1 MPGGGATV
9 REARLAAS
17 VGNLACRSA
26 RRGMSP
32 RLAVFA
38 YGSLASLASAERT
51 LGRPVQSAGPARLAG
66 WRRSWSQAR
75 DNLRSEKTFALADG
89 TTPSHCLGLNVERR
103 PGPGPNGALIEITEA
118 ELDRLGRARDPLR
131 PGRGHGRDRG
141 RGASP
146 AFDRVVTFTAK
157 AEHYAETPPPGSVIL
172 ASYARAVEGAFESL
186 GPGQLELYR
195 ESTEPHPVEVVEG
208 VLVRDRI
215 PAGNPREW

>member
-1 MPGGGATV
+1 M
-9 REARLAAS
+9 REARLAAP
-17 VGNLACRSA
+17 VGNLGRRSDRWA
-26 RRGMSP
+26 MSP

-118 ELDRLGRARDPLR
+118 ELDRLAVREIRYDPVEVTTTR
-131 PGRGHGRDRG
+131 RDRG
-141 RGASP
+141 RGRP

-157 AEHYAETPPPGSVIL
+157 AENYAETPPPGSVIL
-172 ASYARAVEGAFESL
+172 ASYARAVEAAFESL
-186 GPGQLELYR
+186 GPGQLELFR

>member
-1 MPGGGATV
+1 
-9 REARLAAS
+9 
-17 VGNLACRSA
+17 
-26 RRGMSP
+26 MSP

-89 TTPSHCLGLNVERR
+89 TTPSYCLGLNVERR

-118 ELDRLGRARDPLR
+118 ELDRLAVREIRYDPVEVTDEIAA
-131 PGRGHGRDRG
+131 GD
-141 RGASP
+141 SP

-157 AEHYAETPPPGSVIL
+157 AENYAETPPPGSVIL
-172 ASYARAVEGAFESL
+172 ASYARAVEAAFESL
-186 GPGQLELYR
+186 GPG
-195 ESTEPHPVEVVEG
+195 
-208 VLVRDRI
+208 
-215 PAGNPREW
+215 PAGAIPREHRAAPGRGRRGRFGPRPDPGRQPQGVVAPRVAAREWGSGQ